1 MAETVNV
8 IVAIEDHER
17 LLAII
22 GNRKCPLMHVQRAKK
37 GSLLVK
43 RLAVL
48 EAARRASVSRPP
60 SALETTAWRSW
71 RGWRVSPFR
80 PARLAPRR

>member
-17 LLAII
+17 L
-22 GNRKCPLMHVQRAKK
+22 AKK
-37 GSLLVK
+37 GSLFAK

-60 SALETTAWRSW
+60 S
-71 RGWRVSPFR
+71 G
-80 PARLAPRR
+80 ARNGGMA

>member
-22 GNRKCPLMHVQRAKK
+22 GDRNCPLMHVQRAKNA
-37 GSLLVK
+37 K

-60 SALETTAWRSW
+60 S
-71 RGWRVSPFR
+71 G
-80 PARLAPRR
+80 ARNGGMA